1 MNTPNIKQL
10 AQASSASYGIISKGN
25 RQTRLDKTQQK
36 APQNYTVVDKYTDKD
51 MSTFKHNDDG
61 HFIIAHRGSS
71 FSLDDTSKKD
81 IIADANIA
89 FGNTTDDALHKRRTK
104 KTEQIIKKIKKESG
118 ADTDIHLTGHSLGGH
133 SANHAMVHSA
143 VVRDNVKSV
152 NTFNA
157 GSSVLGTI
165 DLAEDSPEYKT
176 INDKST
182 HHSIINDSVS
192 ANAKSSLIGS
202 VKKYK
207 DKSKPSFT
215 KGILKIVT
223 PLLEGSPVGK
233 IALEAGKK
241 IVGTIGS
248 HGIGNFT

>member
-36 APQNYTVVDKYTDKD
+36 APQNYTVVPNYTDKD

-104 KTEQIIKKIKKESG
+104 RPNRLSKRLRKKVALI
-118 ADTDIHLTGHSLGGH
+118 LTYTSQVTRWEAIPQTTLWFIRPLY
-133 SANHAMVHSA
+133 V
-143 VVRDNVKSV
+143 
-152 NTFNA
+152 T
-157 GSSVLGTI
+157 T
-165 DLAEDSPEYKT
+165 
-176 INDKST
+176 
-182 HHSIINDSVS
+182 
-192 ANAKSSLIGS
+192 
-202 VKKYK
+202 
-207 DKSKPSFT
+207 SK
-215 KGILKIVT
+215 V
-223 PLLEGSPVGK
+223 
-233 IALEAGKK
+233 
-241 IVGTIGS
+241 
-248 HGIGNFT
+248 